1 MKNVKDEI
9 ANQDIEN
16 TAKIVKSSMEL
27 MEFIKEKEKL
37 LQFAYKQG
45 QIFERSKLNYNFINI
60 VNQFDNS
67 DVINTIN
74 EVIVTLKIY
83 EKRKII

>member
-27 MEFIKEKEKL
+27 MEFIKEKEKS
-37 LQFAYKQG
+37 LQLEVQYFTVCLQA
-45 QIFERSKLNYNFINI
+45 RSNI
-60 VNQFDNS
+60 
-67 DVINTIN
+67 
-74 EVIVTLKIY
+74 
-83 EKRKII
+83 